1 MNNVNFFD
9 AEAVRGEFP
18 MLVAG
23 DKGAKPLAF
32 LDSTA
37 TTQKPACVI
46 DAMDDFYR
54 EHYSSVKRGVYRLSA
69 RTTEAFEATRK
80 NVAKF
85 INAKTEDEIVFT
97 RGTTESINLVAWS
110 YGRKFFEAGDEI
122 LISGLEHHANI
133 VSWQLVA
140 EMKGAKIKVIPVKDD
155 GDLDLDKLPGL
166 LNARTKMV
174 AVTHV
179 SNARTKMVA
188 VTHVSNA
195 VGTVNP
201 IAEIIKTV
209 RAAAPQ
215 AKILIDGAQS
225 SSHIKIDVQE
235 LDCDFLAFSG
245 HKMYGPTGVGV
256 LYGKYD
262 VLDSMPPWHGGG
274 EMIKN
279 VTFEKTTYADV
290 PARFEAGTPMIAE
303 VIGLG
308 KAIEWINEKGIE
320 NIRRHEAEITNYA
333 LEQLAKIPQVKV
345 LGNPKERGALVSIT
359 LDGIAVSDAAMI
371 LDEEN
376 IAVRSGHHCAQP
388 FHQYLGV
395 QSSARMSLSF
405 YNDEEDIDRFIST
418 LSTVRR
424 RMGLGG

>member
-1 MNNVNFFD
+1 MFN
-9 AEAVRGEFP
+9 AELTRNEFP

-23 DKGAKPLAF
+23 DKEQKPLAF

-69 RTTEAFEATRK
+69 RTTEAFEKTRK
-80 NVAKF
+80 DIAKF

-110 YGRKFFEAGDEI
+110 YGRKFFNEGDEV
-122 LISGLEHHANI
+122 LISALEHHANI

-140 EMKGAKIKVIPVKDD
+140 EMKGAKIKVIPVLDS
-155 GDLDLDKLPGL
+155 GDLDLEALPGL
-166 LNARTKMV
+166 LTPRTKMV
-174 AVTHV
+174 AVAHV
-179 SNARTKMVA
+179 SN
-188 VTHVSNA
+188 S

-201 IAEIIKTV
+201 IAEIIATV
-209 RAAAPQ
+209 RKLAPQ
-215 AKILIDGAQS
+215 AKILIDAAQS
-225 SSHIKIDVQE
+225 SSHIKIDVQK

-245 HKMYGPTGVGV
+245 HKMYGPTGIGV

-290 PARFEAGTPMIAE
+290 PARFEAGTPAIAE

-308 KAIEWINEKGIE
+308 KAVEWLNEKGLD
-320 NIRRHEAEITNYA
+320 NIRVHEAQITQYA
-333 LEQLAKIPQVKV
+333 LKQLAEIPQVKV
-345 LGNPKERGALVSIT
+345 LGNPKERGALISIT
-359 LDGIAVSDAAMI
+359 LDGISVGDAAMI

-376 IAVRSGHHCAQP
+376 VAVRSGHHCAQP
-388 FHQYLGV
+388 VMDRFGV
-395 QSSARMSLSF
+395 DATLRLSFGLLRESSA
-405 YNDEEDIDRFIST
+405 
-418 LSTVRR
+418 
-424 RMGLGG
+424 

>member
-1 MNNVNFFD
+1 MTFD
-9 AEAVRGEFP
+9 AEKIRSEFP

-23 DKGAKPLAF
+23 DKEPKPLAF

-37 TTQKPACVI
+37 TTQKPECVI
-46 DAMDDFYR
+46 SVMDDFYR

-80 NVAKF
+80 SVAKF
-85 INAKTEDEIVFT
+85 LNAKSEDEIVFT

-140 EMKGAKIKVIPVKDD
+140 EMKGAKIRVIPVKDD
-155 GDLDLDKLPGL
+155 GDLDLEQLPGL
-166 LNARTKMV
+166 LNP
-174 AVTHV
+174 
-179 SNARTKMVA
+179 RTKMVA

-201 IAEIIKTV
+201 IAEIIATV
-209 RAAAPQ
+209 HRLAPQ
-215 AKILIDGAQS
+215 SKILIDGAQS
-225 SSHIKIDVQE
+225 ASHIKIDVQA
-235 LDCDFLAFSG
+235 LDCDFFVFSG
-245 HKMYGPTGVGV
+245 HKIYGPTGVGV
-256 LYGKYD
+256 LYGKFS

-290 PARFEAGTPMIAE
+290 PARFEAGTPAIAE

-308 KAIEWINEKGIE
+308 KAIEWLNKVGLD
-320 NIRRHEAEITNYA
+320 NIRTHEERIVEYALKQLAEI
-333 LEQLAKIPQVKV
+333 PQAKV
-345 LGNPKERGALVSIT
+345 LGNPRERGALLSVT
-359 LDGIAVSDAAMI
+359 LGEIAVGDAAMI

-376 IAVRSGHHCAQP
+376 VAVRSGHHCAQP
-388 FHQYLGV
+388 VMDRFGV
-395 QSSARMSLSF
+395 DATLRLSF
-405 YNDEEDIDRFIST
+405 GAYTLERDIDR
-418 LSTVRR
+418 LVAGLQRVVR
-424 RMGLGG
+424 LFA

>member
-1 MNNVNFFD
+1 MFN
-9 AEAVRGEFP
+9 AELTRNEFP

-23 DKGAKPLAF
+23 DKEQKPLAF

-46 DAMDDFYR
+46 DVMDDFYR

-69 RTTEAFEATRK
+69 RTTEAFERTRK
-80 NVAKF
+80 DIAKF
-85 INAKTEDEIVFT
+85 INAKSEDEIVFT

-140 EMKGAKIKVIPVKDD
+140 EMKGAKIKVIPVLDS
-155 GDLDLDKLPGL
+155 GDLDLSALPAL
-166 LNARTKMV
+166 LTPRTKMV
-174 AVTHV
+174 AVAQV
-179 SNARTKMVA
+179 SN
-188 VTHVSNA
+188 S

-201 IAEIIKTV
+201 IEEIIATV
-209 RAAAPQ
+209 RKLAPQ
-215 AKILIDGAQS
+215 SKILIDAAQS
-225 SSHIKIDVQE
+225 SSHIKIDVQK

-245 HKMYGPTGVGV
+245 HKMYGPTGIGV

-262 VLDSMPPWHGGG
+262 VLDSMPPYHGGG

-290 PARFEAGTPMIAE
+290 PARFEAGTPAIAE

-308 KAIEWINEKGIE
+308 KAVEWLNEKGLD
-320 NIRRHEAEITNYA
+320 NIREHEAHITQYA
-333 LEQLAKIPQVKV
+333 LKQLAEIPQVKV
-345 LGNPKERGALVSIT
+345 LGNPKERGALISIT
-359 LDGIAVSDAAMI
+359 LDGIAVGDAAMI

-376 IAVRSGHHCAQP
+376 VAVRSGHHCAQP
-388 FHQYLGV
+388 VMDRFGLD
-395 QSSARMSLSF
+395 ATLRLSF
-405 YNDEEDIDRFIST
+405 GAYTLERDIDRFIAGIKRVIR
-418 LSTVRR
+418 LFA
-424 RMGLGG
+424 

>member
-1 MNNVNFFD
+1 MIDANVFD
-9 AEAVRGEFP
+9 AEKVRSEFP
-18 MLVAG
+18 MLAAG
-23 DKGAKPLAF
+23 DKEAKPLAF

-46 DAMDDFYR
+46 DVMDDFYR

-85 INAKTEDEIVFT
+85 INAKSEDEIVFT

-140 EMKGAKIKVIPVKDD
+140 ETKGAKVKVIPVLSN
-155 GDLDLDKLPGL
+155 GDLDLAALPGL
-166 LNARTKMV
+166 LTPRTKMV
-174 AVTHV
+174 AVAHV
-179 SNARTKMVA
+179 SN
-188 VTHVSNA
+188 S

-201 IAEIIKTV
+201 IAEIITITRKL
-209 RAAAPQ
+209 APQ
-215 AKILIDGAQS
+215 AKVLIDAAQS
-225 SSHIKIDVQE
+225 SSHIKIDVQK

-279 VTFEKTTYADV
+279 VTFE
-290 PARFEAGTPMIAE
+290 AGTPAIAE

-320 NIRRHEAEITNYA
+320 NIRKHEEEITQYA
-333 LEQLAKIPQVKV
+333 LTELAKIPQAKIF
-345 LGNPKERGALVSIT
+345 GYPKERGALISIT

-376 IAVRSGHHCAQP
+376 VAVRSGHHCAQP
-388 FHQYLGV
+388 VMERFGV
-395 QSSARMSLSF
+395 DATLRLSF
-405 YNDEEDIDRFIST
+405 GAYTLKRDIDRFIAGIQRV
-418 LSTVRR
+418 LRLF
-424 RMGLGG
+424 G

>member
-1 MNNVNFFD
+1 MNLTPTIEDFYLWGMN
-9 AEAVRGEFP
+9 AEVLRNEFP

-23 DKGAKPLAF
+23 DKEAKPLAF

-37 TTQKPACVI
+37 TTQKPAIVI

-69 RTTEAFEATRK
+69 RTTQAFEKTRK
-80 NVAKF
+80 DVAKF
-85 INAKTEDEIVFT
+85 INAKSEDEIVFT

-122 LISGLEHHANI
+122 VISGLEHHANI

-140 EMKGAKIKVIPVKDD
+140 EMKGAKIKVIPVLDS
-155 GDLDLDKLPGL
+155 GDLDLAALPGL
-166 LNARTKMV
+166 LTPRTKMV

-179 SNARTKMVA
+179 SN
-188 VTHVSNA
+188 S

-201 IAEIIKTV
+201 IAEIIATV
-209 RAAAPQ
+209 RKLAPQ
-215 AKILIDGAQS
+215 SKILIDAAQS
-225 SSHIKIDVQE
+225 SSHIKIDVQK

-245 HKMYGPTGVGV
+245 HKMYGPTGIGV

-290 PARFEAGTPMIAE
+290 PARFEAGTPAIAE

-308 KAIEWINEKGIE
+308 KAIEWLNNVGLD
-320 NIRRHEAEITNYA
+320 NIREHEEQITQYA
-333 LEQLAKIPQVKV
+333 LKQLAEIPQVKV
-345 LGNPKERGALVSIT
+345 LGNPKERGALISIT
-359 LDGIAVSDAAMI
+359 LDGIAVGDAAMI

-376 IAVRSGHHCAQP
+376 VAVRSGHHCAQP
-388 FHQYLGV
+388 VMDRFGV
-395 QSSARMSLSF
+395 DATLRLSF
-405 YNDEEDIDRFIST
+405 GVYTLERDIDRFIAGIKRVIR
-418 LSTVRR
+418 LF
-424 RMGLGG
+424 G

>member
-1 MNNVNFFD
+1 MTPAIEDFYLWGMN
-9 AEAVRGEFP
+9 AEVLRNEFP

-23 DKGAKPLAF
+23 DKEAKPLAF

-37 TTQKPACVI
+37 TTQKPASVI

-69 RTTEAFEATRK
+69 RTTEAFEKTRK
-80 NVAKF
+80 DVAKF
-85 INAKTEDEIVFT
+85 INAKSEDEIVFT

-140 EMKGAKIKVIPVKDD
+140 EMKGAKIKVIPVLDS
-155 GDLDLDKLPGL
+155 GDLDLAALPGL
-166 LNARTKMV
+166 LTPRTKMV
-174 AVTHV
+174 AVAHV
-179 SNARTKMVA
+179 SN
-188 VTHVSNA
+188 S

-201 IAEIIKTV
+201 IAEIIATV
-209 RAAAPQ
+209 RSLAPQ
-215 AKILIDGAQS
+215 AKILIDAAQS
-225 SSHIKIDVQE
+225 SSHIKIDVQK

-245 HKMYGPTGVGV
+245 HKMYGPTGIGV

-290 PARFEAGTPMIAE
+290 PARFEAGTPAIAE

-308 KAIEWINEKGIE
+308 KAIEWLNNVGLD
-320 NIRRHEAEITNYA
+320 NIRKHEEQITQYA
-333 LEQLAKIPQVKV
+333 LKQLAEIPQVKV
-345 LGNPKERGALVSIT
+345 LGNPKERGALISIT
-359 LDGIAVSDAAMI
+359 LDGIAVGDAAMI

-376 IAVRSGHHCAQP
+376 VAVRSGHHCAQP
-388 FHQYLGV
+388 VMDRFGV
-395 QSSARMSLSF
+395 DATLRLSF
-405 YNDEEDIDRFIST
+405 GVYTLERDIDRFVAGIKRV
-418 LSTVRR
+418 VR
-424 RMGLGG
+424 LFA

>member
-1 MNNVNFFD
+1 MID
-9 AEAVRGEFP
+9 AENIRSEFP

-23 DKGAKPLAF
+23 DKEAKPLAF

-37 TTQKPACVI
+37 TTQKPNCVI
-46 DAMDDFYR
+46 DVMNDFYR

-69 RTTEAFEATRK
+69 RTTEAYEATRK
-80 NVAKF
+80 NIAKF
-85 INAKTEDEIVFT
+85 INAKSENEIVFT

-110 YGRKFFEAGDEI
+110 YGRKFFNEGDEI

-133 VSWQLVA
+133 VSWQIVA

-155 GDLDLDKLPGL
+155 GDLDLEKLPEL
-166 LNARTKMV
+166 LTEKV
-174 AVTHV
+174 
-179 SNARTKMVA
+179 KMVA

-201 IAEIIKTV
+201 IKEIIATV
-209 RAAAPQ
+209 RRLAPQ

-225 SSHIKIDVQE
+225 SSHLKIDVQE
-235 LDCDFLAFSG
+235 LDCDFVAFSG
-245 HKMYGPTGVGV
+245 HKMYGPTGIGV

-290 PARFEAGTPMIAE
+290 PERFEAGTPAIAE
-303 VIGLG
+303 VLGLG
-308 KAIEWINEKGIE
+308 KAVEWIQEIGLD
-320 NIRRHEAEITNYA
+320 NIREHEEKIVKYA
-333 LEQLAKIPQVKV
+333 LEKLAEIPQIKV
-345 LGNPKERGALVSIT
+345 LGNPKNRGALISVT

-376 IAVRSGHHCAQP
+376 VAVRSGHHCAQP
-388 FHQYLGV
+388 VMDRFGV
-395 QSSARMSLSF
+395 DATLRLSF
-405 YNDEEDIDRFIST
+405 GVYTLERDVDRFIAGIKRVIK
-418 LSTVRR
+418 LFA
-424 RMGLGG
+424 

>member
-1 MNNVNFFD
+1 MN
-9 AEAVRGEFP
+9 AEVLRNEFP

-23 DKGAKPLAF
+23 DKETKPLAF

-37 TTQKPACVI
+37 TTQKPASVI

-69 RTTEAFEATRK
+69 RTTEAFEKTRK
-80 NVAKF
+80 DVAKF
-85 INAKTEDEIVFT
+85 INAKSEDEIVFT

-110 YGRKFFEAGDEI
+110 YGRKFFEADDEI

-140 EMKGAKIKVIPVKDD
+140 EMKGAKIKVIPVRDD
-155 GDLDLDKLPGL
+155 GDLDLSKFPEL
-166 LNARTKMV
+166 LTPRTKMV
-174 AVTHV
+174 AVAHV
-179 SNARTKMVA
+179 SN
-188 VTHVSNA
+188 S

-201 IAEIIKTV
+201 IAEIIATTRKL
-209 RAAAPQ
+209 APQ
-215 AKILIDGAQS
+215 AKILIDAAQS
-225 SSHIKIDVQE
+225 SSHIKIDVQK

-245 HKMYGPTGVGV
+245 HKMYGPTGIGV

-290 PARFEAGTPMIAE
+290 PARFEAGTPAIAE

-308 KAIEWINEKGIE
+308 KAIEWLNNVGLD
-320 NIRRHEAEITNYA
+320 NIRKHEEQITQYA
-333 LEQLAKIPQVKV
+333 LKQLAEIPQVKV
-345 LGNPKERGALVSIT
+345 LGNPKERGALISIT
-359 LDGIAVSDAAMI
+359 LDGIAVGDAAMI

-376 IAVRSGHHCAQP
+376 VAVRSGHHCAQP
-388 FHQYLGV
+388 VMDRFGV
-395 QSSARMSLSF
+395 DATLRLSF
-405 YNDEEDIDRFIST
+405 GVYTLERDIDRFVAGIKRV
-418 LSTVRR
+418 VR
-424 RMGLGG
+424 LFA

>member
-1 MNNVNFFD
+1 MID
-9 AEAVRGEFP
+9 AEKIRNEFP

-23 DKGAKPLAF
+23 DSETKPLAF

-97 RGTTESINLVAWS
+97 TESINLVAWS
-110 YGRKFFEAGDEI
+110 YGRKFFEADDEI

-140 EMKGAKIKVIPVKDD
+140 EMKGAKIKVIPVLDS
-155 GDLDLDKLPGL
+155 GDLDLSKLPEL
-166 LNARTKMV
+166 LT
-174 AVTHV
+174 
-179 SNARTKMVA
+179 ARTKMVA

-201 IAEIIKTV
+201 IAEIIRVV
-209 RAAAPQ
+209 RATAPQ

-225 SSHIKIDVQE
+225 SCHIKIDVQA
-235 LDCDFLAFSG
+235 LDCDFFVFSG

-290 PARFEAGTPMIAE
+290 PARFEAGTPAIAE

-308 KAIEWINEKGIE
+308 KAIEWLNEKGVE
-320 NIRRHEAEITNYA
+320 NIRKHEEEITNYA
-333 LEQLAKIPQVKV
+333 LEQLATIPQVKV
-345 LGNPKERGALVSIT
+345 LGSPKERGALISIT
-359 LDGIAVSDAAMI
+359 LDGIAVSDSAMI

-388 FHQYLGV
+388 VMDRFGV
-395 QSSARMSLSF
+395 DATLRLSF
-405 YNDEEDIDRFIST
+405 GAYTLKRDIDRFVAGIKRV
-418 LSTVRR
+418 VR
-424 RMGLGG
+424 LLA

>member
-1 MNNVNFFD
+1 MN
-9 AEAVRGEFP
+9 AEVLRNEFP

-23 DKGAKPLAF
+23 DKEVKPLAF

-37 TTQKPACVI
+37 TTQKPASVI

-69 RTTEAFEATRK
+69 RTTEAFEKTRK
-80 NVAKF
+80 DVAKF
-85 INAKTEDEIVFT
+85 INAKSEDEIVFT

-140 EMKGAKIKVIPVKDD
+140 EMKGAKIKVIPVLDS
-155 GDLDLDKLPGL
+155 GDLDLEALPRL
-166 LNARTKMV
+166 LTPRTKMV
-174 AVTHV
+174 AVAHV
-179 SNARTKMVA
+179 SN
-188 VTHVSNA
+188 S

-201 IAEIIKTV
+201 IAEIIATV
-209 RAAAPQ
+209 RKLAPQ
-215 AKILIDGAQS
+215 AKILIDAAQS
-225 SSHIKIDVQE
+225 SSHIKIDVQK

-245 HKMYGPTGVGV
+245 HKMYGPTGIGV

-290 PARFEAGTPMIAE
+290 PARFEAGTPAIAE

-308 KAIEWINEKGIE
+308 KAIEWLNNVGLD
-320 NIRRHEAEITNYA
+320 NIRKHEEQITQYA
-333 LEQLAKIPQVKV
+333 LKQLAEIPQVKV
-345 LGNPKERGALVSIT
+345 LGNPKERGALISIT
-359 LDGIAVSDAAMI
+359 LDGIAVGDAAMI

-376 IAVRSGHHCAQP
+376 VAVRSGHHCAQP
-388 FHQYLGV
+388 VMDRFGLD
-395 QSSARMSLSF
+395 ATLRLSF
-405 YNDEEDIDRFIST
+405 GVYTLERDIDRFVAGIKRV
-418 LSTVRR
+418 VR
-424 RMGLGG
+424 LFA

>member
-1 MNNVNFFD
+1 MFN
-9 AEAVRGEFP
+9 AELTRNEFP

-23 DKGAKPLAF
+23 DKEQKPLAF

-69 RTTEAFEATRK
+69 RTTEAFEKTRK
-80 NVAKF
+80 DIAKF

-110 YGRKFFEAGDEI
+110 YGRKFFNEGDEV
-122 LISGLEHHANI
+122 LISALEHHANI

-155 GDLDLDKLPGL
+155 GDLDLAALPNL
-166 LNARTKMV
+166 LTPRTKMV
-174 AVTHV
+174 AVAHV
-179 SNARTKMVA
+179 SN
-188 VTHVSNA
+188 S

-201 IAEIIKTV
+201 IEEIIATV
-209 RAAAPQ
+209 RKLAPQ
-215 AKILIDGAQS
+215 AKVLIDAAQS
-225 SSHIKIDVQE
+225 SSHIKIDVQK

-245 HKMYGPTGVGV
+245 HKMYGPTGIGV

-262 VLDSMPPWHGGG
+262 VLDSMPPYHGGG

-290 PARFEAGTPMIAE
+290 PARFEAGTPAIAE

-308 KAIEWINEKGIE
+308 KAVEWLNEKGLD
-320 NIRRHEAEITNYA
+320 NIREHEAQITQYA
-333 LEQLAKIPQVKV
+333 LKQLAEIPQVKV
-345 LGNPKERGALVSIT
+345 LGNPKERGALISIT
-359 LDGIAVSDAAMI
+359 LDGIAVGDAAMI

-376 IAVRSGHHCAQP
+376 VAVRSGHHCAQP
-388 FHQYLGV
+388 VMDRFGV
-395 QSSARMSLSF
+395 DATLRLSF
-405 YNDEEDIDRFIST
+405 GAYTLERDIDRFVAGIKRVIR
-418 LSTVRR
+418 LFA
-424 RMGLGG
+424 

>member
-1 MNNVNFFD
+1 MFN
-9 AEAVRGEFP
+9 AELTRNEFP
-18 MLVAG
+18 MLVEG
-23 DKGAKPLAF
+23 DKEQKPLAF

-69 RTTEAFEATRK
+69 RTTEAFEKTRK
-80 NVAKF
+80 DIAKF
-85 INAKTEDEIVFT
+85 INAKSEDEIVFT

-110 YGRKFFEAGDEI
+110 YGRKFFNEGDEI
-122 LISGLEHHANI
+122 LISALEHHANI

-155 GDLDLDKLPGL
+155 GDLDLTKLPEL
-166 LNARTKMV
+166 LTPRTKMV

-179 SNARTKMVA
+179 SN
-188 VTHVSNA
+188 S

-201 IAEIIKTV
+201 IEEIIATV
-209 RAAAPQ
+209 RKLAPQ
-215 AKILIDGAQS
+215 AKVLIDAAQS
-225 SSHIKIDVQE
+225 SSHIKIDVQK

-245 HKMYGPTGVGV
+245 HKMYGPTGIGV
-256 LYGKYD
+256 LYGKYE

-290 PARFEAGTPMIAE
+290 PARFEAGTPAIAE

-308 KAIEWINEKGIE
+308 KAVEWLNEKGLE
-320 NIRRHEAEITNYA
+320 NIREHEAQITQYA
-333 LEQLAKIPQVKV
+333 LKQLAEIPQVKV
-345 LGNPKERGALVSIT
+345 LGNPKERGALISIT
-359 LDGIAVSDAAMI
+359 LDGIAVGDAAMI

-376 IAVRSGHHCAQP
+376 VAVRSGHHCAQP
-388 FHQYLGV
+388 VMDRFGLD
-395 QSSARMSLSF
+395 ATLRLSF
-405 YNDEEDIDRFIST
+405 GAYTLERDIDRFIAGIKRVIR
-418 LSTVRR
+418 LFA
-424 RMGLGG
+424 

>member
-1 MNNVNFFD
+1 MFN
-9 AEAVRGEFP
+9 AELTRNEFP

-23 DKGAKPLAF
+23 DKEQKPLAF

-46 DAMDDFYR
+46 DVMDDFYR

-69 RTTEAFEATRK
+69 RTTEAFERTRK
-80 NVAKF
+80 DIAKF
-85 INAKTEDEIVFT
+85 INAKSEDEIVFT

-140 EMKGAKIKVIPVKDD
+140 EMKGAKIKVIPVLDS
-155 GDLDLDKLPGL
+155 GDLDLSALPAL
-166 LNARTKMV
+166 LTPRTKMV
-174 AVTHV
+174 AVAHV
-179 SNARTKMVA
+179 SN
-188 VTHVSNA
+188 S

-201 IAEIIKTV
+201 IEEIIATV
-209 RAAAPQ
+209 RKLAPQ
-215 AKILIDGAQS
+215 SKILIDAAQS
-225 SSHIKIDVQE
+225 SSHIKIDVQK

-245 HKMYGPTGVGV
+245 HKMYGPTGIGV

-262 VLDSMPPWHGGG
+262 VLDSMPPYHGGG

-290 PARFEAGTPMIAE
+290 PARFEAGTPAIAE

-308 KAIEWINEKGIE
+308 KAVEWLNEKGLD
-320 NIRRHEAEITNYA
+320 NIREHEAHITQYA
-333 LEQLAKIPQVKV
+333 LKQLAEIPQVKV
-345 LGNPKERGALVSIT
+345 LGNPKERGALISIT
-359 LDGIAVSDAAMI
+359 LDGIAVGDAAMI

-376 IAVRSGHHCAQP
+376 VAVRSGHHCAQP
-388 FHQYLGV
+388 VMDRFGLD
-395 QSSARMSLSF
+395 ATLRLSF
-405 YNDEEDIDRFIST
+405 GAYTLERDIDRFIAGIKRVIR
-418 LSTVRR
+418 LFA
-424 RMGLGG
+424 

>member
-1 MNNVNFFD
+1 MFD
-9 AEAVRGEFP
+9 AEKIRNEFP

-23 DKGAKPLAF
+23 DKEQKPLAF

-37 TTQKPACVI
+37 TTQKPASVI

-80 NVAKF
+80 NIAKF
-85 INAKTEDEIVFT
+85 LNAKSEDEIVFT

-110 YGRKFFEAGDEI
+110 YGRKFFNAGDEI

-133 VSWQLVA
+133 VSWQIVA

-155 GDLDLDKLPGL
+155 GDLDLEKLPAL
-166 LNARTKMV
+166 LTDKV
-174 AVTHV
+174 
-179 SNARTKMVA
+179 KMVA

-201 IAEIIKTV
+201 IAEIIATV
-209 RAAAPQ
+209 RKLAPQ

-225 SSHIKIDVQE
+225 ASHIKVDVQK
-235 LDCDFLAFSG
+235 LDCDFFVFSG
-245 HKMYGPTGVGV
+245 HKIYGPTGIGV

-290 PARFEAGTPMIAE
+290 PARFEAGTPAIAE

-308 KAIEWINEKGIE
+308 KAIEWLNEKGLE
-320 NIRRHEAEITNYA
+320 NIRAHEEKITAYT
-333 LEQLAKIPQVKV
+333 LKQLAEIPQVKV
-345 LGNPKERGALVSIT
+345 LGNPKERGALLSIT

-388 FHQYLGV
+388 VMDRFGV
-395 QSSARMSLSF
+395 DATLRLSF
-405 YNDEEDIDRFIST
+405 GAYTIEQDIDR
-418 LSTVRR
+418 LVA
-424 RMGLGG
+424 GLKRVIRLFA

>member
-1 MNNVNFFD
+1 MFD
-9 AEAVRGEFP
+9 AEKVRSEFP

-23 DKGAKPLAF
+23 DKDAKPLAF
-32 LDSTA
+32 FDSTA
-37 TTQKPACVI
+37 TTQKPDCAI
-46 DAMDDFYR
+46 DVMHDFYR

-85 INAKTEDEIVFT
+85 INAKSEDEIVFT
-97 RGTTESINLVAWS
+97 RGTTESINLVAWC

-133 VSWQLVA
+133 VSWQIVA
-140 EMKGAKIKVIPVKDD
+140 EMKCAKIKVIPVLDS
-155 GDLDLDKLPGL
+155 GDLDMSALPGL
-166 LNARTKMV
+166 LTSRTKMV
-174 AVTHV
+174 AVAHV
-179 SNARTKMVA
+179 SN
-188 VTHVSNA
+188 S

-201 IAEIIKTV
+201 IAEIIATV
-209 RAAAPQ
+209 RSLAPQ
-215 AKILIDGAQS
+215 AKILIDAAQS
-225 SSHIKIDVQE
+225 SSHIKIDVQK

-256 LYGKYD
+256 LYGKYE
-262 VLDSMPPWHGGG
+262 VLNSMPPWHGGG

-290 PARFEAGTPMIAE
+290 PARFEAGTPAIAE

-320 NIRRHEAEITNYA
+320 NIRRHEEEITQYA
-333 LEQLAKIPQVKV
+333 LEQLAAIPQVKV
-345 LGNPKERGALVSIT
+345 LGNPKERGALISIT

-376 IAVRSGHHCAQP
+376 VAVRSGHHCAQP
-388 FHQYLGV
+388 VMDRFGV
-395 QSSARMSLSF
+395 DATLRLSF
-405 YNDEEDIDRFIST
+405 GAYTLKRDIDRFVAGIKRV
-418 LSTVRR
+418 LRLF
-424 RMGLGG
+424 G

>member
-1 MNNVNFFD
+1 MFN
-9 AEAVRGEFP
+9 AELTRNEFP

-23 DKGAKPLAF
+23 DKEQKPLAF

-46 DAMDDFYR
+46 DVMDDFYR

-69 RTTEAFEATRK
+69 RTTEAFERTRK
-80 NVAKF
+80 DIAKF
-85 INAKTEDEIVFT
+85 INAKSEDEIVFT

-140 EMKGAKIKVIPVKDD
+140 EMKGAKIKVIPVLDS
-155 GDLDLDKLPGL
+155 GDLDLSALPAL
-166 LNARTKMV
+166 LTHRTKMV
-174 AVTHV
+174 AVAHV
-179 SNARTKMVA
+179 SN
-188 VTHVSNA
+188 S

-201 IAEIIKTV
+201 IEEIIATV
-209 RAAAPQ
+209 RKLAPQ
-215 AKILIDGAQS
+215 SKILIDAAQS
-225 SSHIKIDVQE
+225 SSHIKIDVQK

-245 HKMYGPTGVGV
+245 HKMYGPTGIGV

-262 VLDSMPPWHGGG
+262 VLDSMPPYHGGG

-290 PARFEAGTPMIAE
+290 PARFEAGTPAIAE

-308 KAIEWINEKGIE
+308 KAVEWLNEKGLD
-320 NIRRHEAEITNYA
+320 NIREHEAHITQYA
-333 LEQLAKIPQVKV
+333 LKQLAEIPQVKV
-345 LGNPKERGALVSIT
+345 LGNPKERGALISIT
-359 LDGIAVSDAAMI
+359 LDGIAVGDAAMI

-376 IAVRSGHHCAQP
+376 VAVRSGHHCAQP
-388 FHQYLGV
+388 VMDRFGV
-395 QSSARMSLSF
+395 DATLRLSF
-405 YNDEEDIDRFIST
+405 GVYTLERDIDRFIAGIKRVIR
-418 LSTVRR
+418 LF
-424 RMGLGG
+424 G

>member
-1 MNNVNFFD
+1 MFN
-9 AEAVRGEFP
+9 AELTRNEFP
-18 MLVAG
+18 MLVEG
-23 DKGAKPLAF
+23 DKEQKPLAF

-69 RTTEAFEATRK
+69 RTTEAFEKTRK
-80 NVAKF
+80 DIAKF
-85 INAKTEDEIVFT
+85 INAKSEDEIVFT

-110 YGRKFFEAGDEI
+110 YGRKFFNEGDEV
-122 LISGLEHHANI
+122 LISALEHHANI

-155 GDLDLDKLPGL
+155 GDLDLTALPNL
-166 LNARTKMV
+166 LTPRTKMV
-174 AVTHV
+174 AVAHV
-179 SNARTKMVA
+179 SN
-188 VTHVSNA
+188 S

-201 IAEIIKTV
+201 IEEIIATV
-209 RAAAPQ
+209 RKLAPQ
-215 AKILIDGAQS
+215 AKVLIDAAQS
-225 SSHIKIDVQE
+225 SSHIKIDVQK

-245 HKMYGPTGVGV
+245 HKMYGPTGIGV
-256 LYGKYD
+256 LYGKYN

-290 PARFEAGTPMIAE
+290 PARFEAGTPAIAE

-308 KAIEWINEKGIE
+308 KAVEWLNEKGLD
-320 NIRRHEAEITNYA
+320 NIREHEAQITQYA
-333 LEQLAKIPQVKV
+333 LKQLAEIPQVKV
-345 LGNPKERGALVSIT
+345 LGNPKERGALISIT
-359 LDGIAVSDAAMI
+359 LDGIAVGDAAMI

-376 IAVRSGHHCAQP
+376 VAVRSGHHCAQP
-388 FHQYLGV
+388 VMDRFGLD
-395 QSSARMSLSF
+395 ATLRLSF
-405 YNDEEDIDRFIST
+405 GAYTLERDIDRFVAGIKRVIR
-418 LSTVRR
+418 LFA
-424 RMGLGG
+424 

>member
-1 MNNVNFFD
+1 MTFD
-9 AEAVRGEFP
+9 AEKIRSEFP

-23 DKGAKPLAF
+23 DKEPKPLAF

-37 TTQKPACVI
+37 TTQKPECVI
-46 DAMDDFYR
+46 SVMDDFYR

-80 NVAKF
+80 SVAKF
-85 INAKTEDEIVFT
+85 LNAKSEDEIVFT

-140 EMKGAKIKVIPVKDD
+140 EMKGAKIRVIPVKDD
-155 GDLDLDKLPGL
+155 GDLDLEQLPGL
-166 LNARTKMV
+166 LNP
-174 AVTHV
+174 
-179 SNARTKMVA
+179 RTKMVA

-201 IAEIIKTV
+201 IAEIIATV
-209 RAAAPQ
+209 HRLAPQ
-215 AKILIDGAQS
+215 SKILIDGAQS
-225 SSHIKIDVQE
+225 ASHIKVDVQA
-235 LDCDFLAFSG
+235 LDCDFFVFSG

-256 LYGKYD
+256 LYGKFS

-320 NIRRHEAEITNYA
+320 NIRRHEAEITQYA
-333 LEQLAKIPQVKV
+333 LEQLAKIPQAKV
-345 LGNPKERGALVSIT
+345 LGNPRERGALLSVT
-359 LDGIAVSDAAMI
+359 LGEIAVGDAAMI

-376 IAVRSGHHCAQP
+376 VAVRSGHHCAQP
-388 FHQYLGV
+388 VMDRFGV
-395 QSSARMSLSF
+395 DATLRLSF
-405 YNDEEDIDRFIST
+405 GAYTLERDIDRFIAGIKRVIR
-418 LSTVRR
+418 LFA
-424 RMGLGG
+424 

>member
-1 MNNVNFFD
+1 MN
-9 AEAVRGEFP
+9 AEVLRNEFP

-23 DKGAKPLAF
+23 DNEAKPLAF
-32 LDSTA
+32 LDRTA
-37 TTQKPACVI
+37 TTQKPASVI

-69 RTTEAFEATRK
+69 RTTEAFEKTRK
-80 NVAKF
+80 DVAKF
-85 INAKTEDEIVFT
+85 INAKSEDEIVFT

-140 EMKGAKIKVIPVKDD
+140 EMKGAKIKVIPVRDD
-155 GDLDLDKLPGL
+155 GDLDLSKLPEL
-166 LNARTKMV
+166 LTPRTKMV
-174 AVTHV
+174 TVTHV
-179 SNARTKMVA
+179 SN
-188 VTHVSNA
+188 S

-201 IAEIIKTV
+201 IAEIIATV
-209 RAAAPQ
+209 RKLAPQ
-215 AKILIDGAQS
+215 AKVLIDAAQS
-225 SSHIKIDVQE
+225 SSHIKIDVQK

-308 KAIEWINEKGIE
+308 KAIEWLNKVGLD
-320 NIRRHEAEITNYA
+320 NIRKHEEQITQYA
-333 LEQLAKIPQVKV
+333 LKQLAEIPQVKV
-345 LGNPKERGALVSIT
+345 LGNPKERGALISIT
-359 LDGIAVSDAAMI
+359 LDGIAVGDAAMI

-376 IAVRSGHHCAQP
+376 VAVRSGHHCAQP
-388 FHQYLGV
+388 VMDRFGLD
-395 QSSARMSLSF
+395 ATLRLSF
-405 YNDEEDIDRFIST
+405 GVYTLERDIDRFVAGIKRV
-418 LSTVRR
+418 LRLF
-424 RMGLGG
+424 G

>member
-1 MNNVNFFD
+1 MFN
-9 AEAVRGEFP
+9 AELTRNEFP

-23 DKGAKPLAF
+23 DKEQKPLAF

-69 RTTEAFEATRK
+69 RTTEAFEKTRK
-80 NVAKF
+80 DIAKF
-85 INAKTEDEIVFT
+85 INAKSEDEIVFT

-110 YGRKFFEAGDEI
+110 YGRKFFSEGDEV

-155 GDLDLDKLPGL
+155 GDLDLAALPNL
-166 LNARTKMV
+166 LTPRTKMV
-174 AVTHV
+174 AVAHV
-179 SNARTKMVA
+179 SN
-188 VTHVSNA
+188 S

-201 IAEIIKTV
+201 IEEIIATV
-209 RAAAPQ
+209 RKLAPQ
-215 AKILIDGAQS
+215 SKILIDAAQS
-225 SSHIKIDVQE
+225 SSHIKIDVQK

-245 HKMYGPTGVGV
+245 HKMYGPTGIGV

-262 VLDSMPPWHGGG
+262 VLDSMPPYHGGG

-290 PARFEAGTPMIAE
+290 PARFEAGTPAIAE

-308 KAIEWINEKGIE
+308 KAVEWLNEKGLD
-320 NIRRHEAEITNYA
+320 NIREHEAQITQYA
-333 LEQLAKIPQVKV
+333 LKQLAEIPQVKV
-345 LGNPKERGALVSIT
+345 LGNPKERGALISIT
-359 LDGIAVSDAAMI
+359 LDGIAVGDAAMI

-376 IAVRSGHHCAQP
+376 VAVRSGHHCAQP
-388 FHQYLGV
+388 VMDRFGLD
-395 QSSARMSLSF
+395 ATLRLSF
-405 YNDEEDIDRFIST
+405 GAYTLERDIDRFVAGIKRV
-418 LSTVRR
+418 VR
-424 RMGLGG
+424 LFA

>member
-1 MNNVNFFD
+1 MPKKFVVNFPCLWLGI
-9 AEAVRGEFP
+9 RIQS
-18 MLVAG
+18 
-23 DKGAKPLAF
+23 PLPF

-85 INAKTEDEIVFT
+85 INAKSEDEIVFT

-140 EMKGAKIKVIPVKDD
+140 EMKGAKIKVIPVLDN
-155 GDLDLDKLPGL
+155 GDLDLAALPGL
-166 LNARTKMV
+166 LNVRTKMV
-174 AVTHV
+174 AVAHV
-179 SNARTKMVA
+179 SN
-188 VTHVSNA
+188 S

-201 IAEIIKTV
+201 IAEIIATV
-209 RAAAPQ
+209 RKLAPQ
-215 AKILIDGAQS
+215 AKILIDAAQS
-225 SSHIKIDVQE
+225 SSHIKIDVQK

-256 LYGKYD
+256 LYGKYE

-308 KAIEWINEKGIE
+308 KAIEWINAVGIE
-320 NIRRHEAEITNYA
+320 NIRRHEEEITQYA
-333 LEQLAKIPQVKV
+333 LEQLATIPQVKIF
-345 LGNPKERGALVSIT
+345 GNPKERGALISVT

-376 IAVRSGHHCAQP
+376 VAVRSGHHCAQP
-388 FHQYLGV
+388 VMDRFGV
-395 QSSARMSLSF
+395 DATLRLSF
-405 YNDEEDIDRFIST
+405 GAYTLKRDIDRFVAGIKRV
-418 LSTVRR
+418 LRLF
-424 RMGLGG
+424 G

>member
-1 MNNVNFFD
+1 MENANILD

-23 DKGAKPLAF
+23 DKEAKPLAF

-54 EHYSSVKRGVYRLSA
+54 KHYSSVKRGVYRLSA

-140 EMKGAKIKVIPVKDD
+140 EMKGAKIKVIPVLDN
-155 GDLDLDKLPGL
+155 GDLDLAALPGL

-174 AVTHV
+174 AVAHV
-179 SNARTKMVA
+179 SN
-188 VTHVSNA
+188 S

-201 IAEIIKTV
+201 IAEIIATV
-209 RAAAPQ
+209 RGLAPQ
-215 AKILIDGAQS
+215 SKILIDAAQS
-225 SSHIKIDVQE
+225 SSHIKIDVQK

-256 LYGKYD
+256 LYGKYE

-308 KAIEWINEKGIE
+308 KAIEWINAVGIE
-320 NIRRHEAEITNYA
+320 NIRKHEEEITNYA
-333 LEQLAKIPQVKV
+333 LEQLAQIPQVKIF
-345 LGNPKERGALVSIT
+345 GNPKERGALISVT

-376 IAVRSGHHCAQP
+376 VAVRSGHHCAQP
-388 FHQYLGV
+388 VMDRFGV
-395 QSSARMSLSF
+395 DATLRLSF
-405 YNDEEDIDRFIST
+405 GAYTLKRDIDRFIAGIKRV
-418 LSTVRR
+418 LRLF
-424 RMGLGG
+424 G

>member
-1 MNNVNFFD
+1 MFN
-9 AEAVRGEFP
+9 AELTRNEFP

-23 DKGAKPLAF
+23 DKEQKPLAF

-69 RTTEAFEATRK
+69 RTTEAFEKTRK
-80 NVAKF
+80 DIAKF

-110 YGRKFFEAGDEI
+110 YGRKFFNEGDEV
-122 LISGLEHHANI
+122 LISALEHHANI

-155 GDLDLDKLPGL
+155 GDLDLAALPSL
-166 LNARTKMV
+166 LTPRTKMV
-174 AVTHV
+174 AVAHV
-179 SNARTKMVA
+179 SN
-188 VTHVSNA
+188 S

-201 IAEIIKTV
+201 IAEIIATV
-209 RAAAPQ
+209 RKLAPQ
-215 AKILIDGAQS
+215 SKILIDAAQS
-225 SSHIKIDVQE
+225 SSHIKIDVQK

-245 HKMYGPTGVGV
+245 HKMYGPTGIGV

-290 PARFEAGTPMIAE
+290 PARFEAGTPAIAE

-308 KAIEWINEKGIE
+308 KAVEWLNEKGLD
-320 NIRRHEAEITNYA
+320 NIREHEAQITQYA
-333 LEQLAKIPQVKV
+333 LKQLAEIPQVKV
-345 LGNPKERGALVSIT
+345 LGNPKERGALISIT
-359 LDGIAVSDAAMI
+359 LDGIAVGDAAMI

-376 IAVRSGHHCAQP
+376 VAVRSGHHCAQP
-388 FHQYLGV
+388 VMDRFGLD
-395 QSSARMSLSF
+395 ATLRLSF
-405 YNDEEDIDRFIST
+405 GAYTLERDIDRFVAGIKRVIR
-418 LSTVRR
+418 LFA
-424 RMGLGG
+424 

>member
-1 MNNVNFFD
+1 MFN
-9 AEAVRGEFP
+9 AELTRNEFP

-23 DKGAKPLAF
+23 DKEQKPLAF

-46 DAMDDFYR
+46 DVMDDFYR

-69 RTTEAFEATRK
+69 RTTEAFERTRK
-80 NVAKF
+80 DIAKF
-85 INAKTEDEIVFT
+85 INAKSEDEIVFT

-140 EMKGAKIKVIPVKDD
+140 EMKGAKIKVIPVLDS
-155 GDLDLDKLPGL
+155 GDLDLSALPAL
-166 LNARTKMV
+166 LTPRTKMV
-174 AVTHV
+174 AVAHV
-179 SNARTKMVA
+179 SN
-188 VTHVSNA
+188 S

-201 IAEIIKTV
+201 IEEIIATV
-209 RAAAPQ
+209 RKLAPQ
-215 AKILIDGAQS
+215 SKILIDAAQS
-225 SSHIKIDVQE
+225 SSHIKIDVQK

-245 HKMYGPTGVGV
+245 HKMYGPTGIGV

-262 VLDSMPPWHGGG
+262 VLDSMPPYHGGG

-290 PARFEAGTPMIAE
+290 PARFEAGTPAIAE

-308 KAIEWINEKGIE
+308 KAVEWLNEKGLD
-320 NIRRHEAEITNYA
+320 NIREHEAHITQYA
-333 LEQLAKIPQVKV
+333 LKQLAEIPQVKI
-345 LGNPKERGALVSIT
+345 LGNPKERGALISIT
-359 LDGIAVSDAAMI
+359 LDGIAVGDAAMI

-376 IAVRSGHHCAQP
+376 VAVRSGHHCAQP
-388 FHQYLGV
+388 VMDRFGLD
-395 QSSARMSLSF
+395 ATLRLSF
-405 YNDEEDIDRFIST
+405 GAYTLERDIDRFIAGIKRVIR
-418 LSTVRR
+418 LFA
-424 RMGLGG
+424 

>member
-1 MNNVNFFD
+1 MFN
-9 AEAVRGEFP
+9 AELTRNEFP

-23 DKGAKPLAF
+23 DKEQKPLAF

-69 RTTEAFEATRK
+69 RTTEAFEKTRK
-80 NVAKF
+80 DIAKF

-110 YGRKFFEAGDEI
+110 YGRKFFNEGDEV
-122 LISGLEHHANI
+122 LISALEHHANI

-155 GDLDLDKLPGL
+155 GDLDLAALPSL
-166 LNARTKMV
+166 LTPRTKMV
-174 AVTHV
+174 AVAHV
-179 SNARTKMVA
+179 SN
-188 VTHVSNA
+188 S

-201 IAEIIKTV
+201 IEEIIATV
-209 RAAAPQ
+209 RKFAPQ
-215 AKILIDGAQS
+215 AKVLIDAAQS
-225 SSHIKIDVQE
+225 SSHIKIDVQK

-245 HKMYGPTGVGV
+245 HKMYGPTGIGV

-290 PARFEAGTPMIAE
+290 PARFEAGTPAIAE

-308 KAIEWINEKGIE
+308 KAVEWLNEKGLD
-320 NIRRHEAEITNYA
+320 NIREHEAQITQYA
-333 LEQLAKIPQVKV
+333 LKQLAEIPQVKV
-345 LGNPKERGALVSIT
+345 LGNPKERGALISIT
-359 LDGIAVSDAAMI
+359 LDGIAVGDAAMI

-376 IAVRSGHHCAQP
+376 VAVRSGHHCAQP
-388 FHQYLGV
+388 VMDRFGLD
-395 QSSARMSLSF
+395 ATLRLSF
-405 YNDEEDIDRFIST
+405 GAYTLERDIDRFVAGIKRVIR
-418 LSTVRR
+418 LFA
-424 RMGLGG
+424 

>member
-1 MNNVNFFD
+1 MFSIFGTMFN
-9 AEAVRGEFP
+9 AELTRNEFP

-23 DKGAKPLAF
+23 DKEQKPLAF

-37 TTQKPACVI
+37 TTQKPTCVI

-69 RTTEAFEATRK
+69 RTTEAFEKTRK
-80 NVAKF
+80 DIAKF
-85 INAKTEDEIVFT
+85 INAKSEDEIVFT

-110 YGRKFFEAGDEI
+110 YGRKFFNEGDEV
-122 LISGLEHHANI
+122 LISALEHHANI

-155 GDLDLDKLPGL
+155 GDLDLAVLPNL
-166 LNARTKMV
+166 LTPHTKMV
-174 AVTHV
+174 AVAHV
-179 SNARTKMVA
+179 SN
-188 VTHVSNA
+188 S

-201 IAEIIKTV
+201 IEEIIATV
-209 RAAAPQ
+209 RKLAPQ
-215 AKILIDGAQS
+215 SKILIDAAQS
-225 SSHIKIDVQE
+225 SSHIKIDVQK

-245 HKMYGPTGVGV
+245 HKMYGPTGIGV

-290 PARFEAGTPMIAE
+290 PARFEAGTPAIAE

-308 KAIEWINEKGIE
+308 KAVEWLNEKGLD
-320 NIRRHEAEITNYA
+320 NIREHEAQITQYA
-333 LEQLAKIPQVKV
+333 LKQLAEIPQVKV
-345 LGNPKERGALVSIT
+345 LGNPKERGALISIT
-359 LDGIAVSDAAMI
+359 LDGIAVGDAAMI

-376 IAVRSGHHCAQP
+376 VAVRSGHHCAQP
-388 FHQYLGV
+388 VMDRFGLD
-395 QSSARMSLSF
+395 ATLRLSF
-405 YNDEEDIDRFIST
+405 GAYTLERDIDRFVAGIKRVIR
-418 LSTVRR
+418 LFA
-424 RMGLGG
+424 

>member
-1 MNNVNFFD
+1 MFN
-9 AEAVRGEFP
+9 AELTRNEFP

-23 DKGAKPLAF
+23 DKEQKPLAF

-69 RTTEAFEATRK
+69 RTTEAFEKTRK
-80 NVAKF
+80 DIAKF

-110 YGRKFFEAGDEI
+110 YGRKFFNEGDEV
-122 LISGLEHHANI
+122 LISALEHHANI

-155 GDLDLDKLPGL
+155 GDLDLAALPEL
-166 LNARTKMV
+166 LTPRTKMV
-174 AVTHV
+174 AVAHV
-179 SNARTKMVA
+179 SN
-188 VTHVSNA
+188 S

-201 IAEIIKTV
+201 IAEIIATV
-209 RAAAPQ
+209 RKLAPQ
-215 AKILIDGAQS
+215 SKILIDAAQS
-225 SSHIKIDVQE
+225 SSHIKIDVQK

-245 HKMYGPTGVGV
+245 HKMYGPTGIGV

-290 PARFEAGTPMIAE
+290 PARFEAGTPAIAE

-308 KAIEWINEKGIE
+308 KAVEWLNEKGLD
-320 NIRRHEAEITNYA
+320 NIHVHEAQITQYA
-333 LEQLAKIPQVKV
+333 LKQLAEIPQVKV
-345 LGNPKERGALVSIT
+345 LGNPKERGALISIT
-359 LDGIAVSDAAMI
+359 LDGIAVGDAAMI

-376 IAVRSGHHCAQP
+376 VAVRSGHHCAQP
-388 FHQYLGV
+388 VMDRFGV
-395 QSSARMSLSF
+395 DATLRLSF
-405 YNDEEDIDRFIST
+405 GAYTLERDIDRFVAGIKRV
-418 LSTVRR
+418 LRLF
-424 RMGLGG
+424 G